1 MSHSQ
6 VPISR
11 GTLLK
16 LRERLTVA
24 RRGKEVLE
32 MRREQLVHE
41 LLSSVEKIEGRSA
54 LDDKLYELFGEAVK
68 LYLTLGEYGYRSMCS
83 ALKAPKVETLIE
95 SLYGVKV
102 PKVKVVKEPNFSTI
116 SDPEVRRLASALY
129 EALKEAISLAAE
141 EEKVR
146 ALANHLE
153 YVNRVTNS
161 LEKIIIPQLE
171 ELIRYVSERL
181 EEEMV
186 SEFTA
191 LKKLKRLREHGELP
205 GS

>member
-6 VPISR
+6 MPISR

-16 LRERLTVA
+16 LRERLAVA

-41 LLSSVEKIEGRSA
+41 LLSSVGKIERRLA
-54 LDDKLYELFGEAVK
+54 LDDKLYELFGEAIK
-68 LYLTLGEYGYRSMCS
+68 LYLTLGEYEYRSVCS

-102 PKVKVVKEPNFSTI
+102 PKVKVVNEPNFSAI

-146 ALANHLE
+146 ALAKHLE

-161 LEKIIIPQLE
+161 LEKIVIPQLE

-205 GS
+205 SS

>member
-1 MSHSQ
+1 M
-6 VPISR
+6 PISR
-11 GTLLK
+11 GALLK
-16 LRERLTVA
+16 LRERLIVA

-41 LLSSVEKIEGRSA
+41 LLTSAKKIERRVA
-54 LDDKLYELFGEAVK
+54 LDNKLYELFSEAIK
-68 LYLTLGEYGYRSMCS
+68 LYLTLGEYGYRSVCL

-102 PKVKVVKEPNFSTI
+102 PKVKIVEEPDFSTI
-116 SDPEVRRLASALY
+116 SDPEVRRLAGALY
-129 EALKEAISLAAE
+129 ETLKEAIALAVE
-141 EEKVR
+141 EEKVK
-146 ALANHLE
+146 ALASHLE

-191 LKKLKRLREHGELP
+191 LKKLKRLRERGELP